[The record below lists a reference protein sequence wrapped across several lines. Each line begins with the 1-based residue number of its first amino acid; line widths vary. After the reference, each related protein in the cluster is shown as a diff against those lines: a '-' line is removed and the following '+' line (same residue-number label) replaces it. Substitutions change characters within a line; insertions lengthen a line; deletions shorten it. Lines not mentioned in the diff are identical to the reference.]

1 MSITLHLQ
9 SFPILTIR
17 FGWSSS
23 SNRISWTHCW
33 KVTPS
38 CCMCPREQVLP
49 SVAASET
56 HQLINTTRV
65 CQEEGRKIAALSGV
79 TPWACKAWQKG
90 DAGGITMESFNMII
104 NREHLKK
111 EEEKK
116 VYWKT
121 QPITAKHQDDCVEA
135 CNLEAQNT
143 ERNCINN
150 GWTSFTWKLIEVWCA
165 SPGRSRL
172 SPLC

>member
-9 SFPILTIR
+9 TFPILKIR

-23 SNRISWTHCW
+23 SNRISWTHCRQ
-33 KVTPS
+33 VTPS

-49 SVAASET
+49 SVAAET

-79 TPWACKAWQKG
+79 TPRACKAWQKG
-90 DAGGITMESFNMII
+90 DAGGITMDSFNMII

-111 EEEKK
+111 KKKKKYIEK
-116 VYWKT
+116 
-121 QPITAKHQDDCVEA
+121 H
-135 CNLEAQNT
+135 NLLQQNT
-143 ERNCINN
+143 TATVLTRVI
-150 GWTSFTWKLIEVWCA
+150 
-165 SPGRSRL
+165 SRRRIQKG
-172 SPLC
+172 SA